1 MKEIFM
7 KKSAIFLLALCI
19 ASVICCGCSQAGEDA
34 DDEKN
39 TPVVVVGSD
48 EYEPFNYVDENGDFA
63 GIEYALETVTSK
75 RESHMDKIC
84 SPKQILRRPEPE
96 NSSEF
101 SGECLR
107 FHVRLPL

>member
-1 MKEIFM
+1 MTAEMKEIFM

-19 ASVICCGCSQAGEDA
+19 ASVICCGCSQAGGDA

-63 GIEYALETVTSK
+63 GIDVELAQEAFGRMGVQAC
-75 RESHMDKIC
+75 I
-84 SPKQILRRPEPE
+84 
-96 NSSEF
+96 
-101 SGECLR
+101 
-107 FHVRLPL
+107 

>member
-1 MKEIFM
+1 M

-63 GIEYALETVTSK
+63 GIDVELAQEACRRIGRTPAYQSIQWDKKDEYLADGTIDCVWSCFT
-75 RESHMDKIC
+75 
-84 SPKQILRRPEPE
+84 
-96 NSSEF
+96 
-101 SGECLR
+101 
-107 FHVRLPL
+107 